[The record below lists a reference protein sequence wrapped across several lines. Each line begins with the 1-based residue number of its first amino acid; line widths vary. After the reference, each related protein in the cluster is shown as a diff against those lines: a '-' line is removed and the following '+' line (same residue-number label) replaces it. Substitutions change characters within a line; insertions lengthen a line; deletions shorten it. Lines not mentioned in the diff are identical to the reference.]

1 MDVTSYQYFSNM
13 FTPLND
19 DLPVYT
25 RDTLLKGCIS
35 CAGVGAEGLLRAS
48 RIALV
53 ETMSRGSIGMRSNCL
68 SVLTSHLRELI
79 AKEAET
85 QPLLELIAF
94 LLYNLPS
101 ILPSD
106 NLFK

>member
-1 MDVTSYQYFSNM
+1 MDVTSYQYFSNL
-13 FTPLND
+13 FAPLDD
-19 DLPVYT
+19 DLPAWK
-25 RDTLLKGCIS
+25 RDALLKGCIS

-53 ETMSRGSIGMRSNCL
+53 ERMSRGSIGMRSGCL
-68 SVLTSHLRELI
+68 SALTSHLRDLI

-101 ILPSD
+101 ILSSD